1 MGLGKT
7 IQVLS
12 LLDYDLTVHNTQQ
25 SAEDKENQTKKTKPT
40 TLVVCPLPLL
50 QQWNTEISRK
60 FVKGSIS
67 VVVYHGK
74 NR

>member
-12 LLDYDLTVHNTQQ
+12 LLDYDLQVYNSHQ
-25 SAEDKENQTKKTKPT
+25 STEDKENKKKTKST

-50 QQWNTEISRK
+50 QQWNAEITR
-60 FVKGSIS
+60 
-67 VVVYHGK
+67 
-74 NR
+74 